1 MPSQAFLSRLGKTV
15 YELYPQELAQ
25 KYAAND
31 EQVSQMGKVL
41 DIIEHCQSP
50 ITEKMIDLRVIKA
63 PIYNITGANIGFLS
77 SFLR

>member
-1 MPSQAFLSRLGKTV
+1 
-15 YELYPQELAQ
+15 
-25 KYAAND
+25 
-31 EQVSQMGKVL
+31 MGKVL